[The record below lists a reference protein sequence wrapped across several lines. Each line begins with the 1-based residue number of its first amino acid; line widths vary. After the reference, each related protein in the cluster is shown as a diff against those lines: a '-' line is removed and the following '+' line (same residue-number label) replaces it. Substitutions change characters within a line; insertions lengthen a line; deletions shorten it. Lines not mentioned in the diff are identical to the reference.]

1 MQKPNRIR
9 YYITKTESGEE
20 PTVRSVR
27 VAQIAPDH
35 DADVDSTVST
45 VAEPTK
51 PAFGTRSR
59 PAAVKRLVKDAI
71 RRRPTDN

>member
-1 MQKPNRIR
+1 MQKPDRIR

-27 VAQIAPDH
+27 VALGATVH
-35 DADVDSTVST
+35 DADVDPLVNP

-51 PAFGTRSR
+51 PARGTPNQ
-59 PAAVKRLVKDAI
+59 PARVKKMVKDAI
-71 RRRPTDN
+71 RRRPSDP